1 MSKSTTG
8 TPANPFADLAKTFSQ
23 FQVPGID
30 MAPIIEA
37 RRKDMEVLIAANT
50 SAFEAWQAVARKQ
63 IDVFTQTVQGLQEA
77 AQAMASEGGTAPDLK
92 KQTELA
98 QNVYQKALADM
109 TTIAQMVQKAQTE
122 AMESITQRAQQSL
135 DEMRKLMPQQPA
147 AK

>member
-1 MSKSTTG
+1 MSKSS
-8 TPANPFADLAKTFSQ
+8 TPANPFADMAKTFSQ

-30 MAPIIEA
+30 MGPIIEA
-37 RRKDMEVLIAANT
+37 RRKDMDVLVAANT

-77 AQAMASEGGTAPDLK
+77 AKAMAAEPGKAPDLK

-109 TTIAQMVQKAQTE
+109 TAIAQMVQKAQTD
-122 AMESITQRAQQSL
+122 AMDSITQRAQQSL
-135 DEMRKLMPQQPA
+135 EEMRGLLPQMP